1 MAKIDFSNFKMVEPA
16 KSNRFIIKLIGVDI
30 PEYLF
35 RKYKIHNE
43 GEELIFTTE
52 FYETVNYT
60 FNPGEFFNVTGV
72 EINYLDPVGEVHN
85 SLIFSVKGSNF
96 KKVGEYSSDNIT
108 TTKLRFVID
117 IKTIKLEFK
126 NNI

>member
-1 MAKIDFSNFKMVEPA
+1 MERFDLKAWKLIEPA
-16 KSNRFIIKLIGVDI
+16 KNCRFIIKLTGTDI

-60 FNPGEFFNVTGV
+60 FNPADFFNIVSV
-72 EINYLDPVGEVHN
+72 DISYLDPTGEVHN
-85 SLIFSVKGSNF
+85 GLTFNIKGSNF
-96 KKVGEYSSDNIT
+96 KKIGDYSDIDNLT
-108 TTKLRFVID
+108 TIKLRFVID
-117 IKTIKLEFK
+117 VKTIKLK
-126 NNI
+126 YTNK